1 MLTRNWQRHTSN
13 ASIKKNDAKTPP
25 TFLRNHV
32 YKAVGSLPVMPS
44 LLPPVH

>member
-1 MLTRNWQRHTSN
+1 MQVL
-13 ASIKKNDAKTPP
+13 KKMMRKPPP